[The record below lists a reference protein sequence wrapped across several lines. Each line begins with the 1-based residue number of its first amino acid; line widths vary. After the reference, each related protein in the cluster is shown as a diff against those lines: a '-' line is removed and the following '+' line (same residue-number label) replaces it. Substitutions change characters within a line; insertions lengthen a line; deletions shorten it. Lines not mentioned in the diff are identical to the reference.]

1 MTPDS
6 YWQTPLP
13 APSHPMHRWLAARG
27 SLTARLRSRCGEF
40 RVQTLRQQLA
50 LPDNDEAALIGLP
63 RRQLALVREVLLH
76 CDGRPVVFAHSVLAA
91 DDVRHPWRFV
101 ASLGNRPLGAVLF
114 SDPRIERAPLHF
126 RALDRRHPLYRA
138 AAGRLVQPLPQR
150 LWARRSLFRL
160 HGSPLLVTEVFLPT
174 VMELGK

>member
-1 MTPDS
+1 MACSDT

-13 APSHPMHRWLAARG
+13 GPNHPLRQWLAARG
-27 SLTARLRSRCGEF
+27 SLTARLRSRATTF
-40 RVQTLRQQLA
+40 RVATLSQQLA
-50 LPDNDEAALIGLP
+50 RPDHDEAALIGLSAG
-63 RRQLALVREVLLH
+63 RLALVREVVLH
-76 CDGRPVVFAHSVLAA
+76 CDERPTVFAHSIVAA

-126 RALDRRHPLYRA
+126 KTLDRRHPLYRHA
-138 AAGRLVQPLPQR
+138 AAHLPSVPAR

-160 HGSPLLVTEVFLPT
+160 DGSPLLVTEVFLPT